1 LVKGIAFDA
10 GTGIKKVEAS
20 IDGGRSWQDAML
32 GRNLG
37 RYSFREWT
45 LPILPKEPG
54 PFGLLVRATAVSG
67 ETQPSEASWNPA
79 GYARNVIESLNI
91 VAA

>member
-1 LVKGIAFDA
+1 LRSTLA
-10 GTGIKKVEAS
+10 TGIKKVEAS

-32 GRNLG
+32 GKNLG
-37 RYSFREWT
+37 RYSFREWS
-45 LPILPKEPG
+45 LPIAPKEPG